1 MTNETRRTIEK
12 YADLFKTE
20 SLLGNNVKIANDCD
34 SDYAKEVCGAEILY
48 AVIELGKEALADELF
63 NISLAKLAG
72 RVMGED

>member
-12 YADLFKTE
+12 YADRFKTE

-34 SDYAKEVCGAEILY
+34 SDYTKEVCGTEIID
-48 AVIELGKEALADELF
+48 AVIELGKEALAGELF
-63 NISLAKLAG
+63 NIGLAKLAG

>member
-12 YADLFKTE
+12 YADRFKTE

-34 SDYAKEVCGAEILY
+34 SDFTKETCGTEIID
-48 AVIELGKEALADELF
+48 AVIELGKEALASELF
-63 NISLAKLAG
+63 NIGLAKLAG